1 MVVTYYIKLFQTGGD
16 GGNGILMSLLLLL
29 AETISLK
36 KVYMRKKISDVH
48 PHFNKSCKITKE
60 LLEHSEVN
68 SLNTHL
74 EVFYGQKRISSTAV
88 FLQVLK
94 KFFRKLFS

>member
-29 AETISLK
+29 AETLSLK

-48 PHFNKSCKITKE
+48 PHFNKSVK
-60 LLEHSEVN
+60 
-68 SLNTHL
+68 
-74 EVFYGQKRISSTAV
+74 
-88 FLQVLK
+88 
-94 KFFRKLFS
+94 